1 MWDEVSTDGS
11 LGNPQE
17 ARSEPSIQENKPS
30 ASLLSWRESQP
41 NLGVAHQAG
50 SLSGLLRL
58 TRPRAKAGKKQPSLP
73 PPPPTTDSREEPP

>member
-30 ASLLSWRESQP
+30 ASLPSWRESQP
-41 NLGVAHQAG
+41 NLSVAHQAG

-58 TRPRAKAGKKQPSLP
+58 TRPRAQARKQPSLP
-73 PPPPTTDSREEPP
+73 PPPPTTDSGEESP